1 MIEMSCITN
10 IENVKRRK
18 IMKNNFYVLNDGDVI
33 NISKILH
40 IHLSKT
46 EECAYVYIEH
56 LMHGENEYTEEYGN
70 VFKRIKISLD
80 DYDKI
85 VELITK
91 NNYA

>member
-1 MIEMSCITN
+1 
-10 IENVKRRK
+10 
-18 IMKNNFYVLNDGDVI
+18 MKNNCYVLNDGDVI

>member
-1 MIEMSCITN
+1 
-10 IENVKRRK
+10 
-18 IMKNNFYVLNDGDVI
+18 MKNKFCVLIDGDII
-33 NISKILH
+33 NISKILY

-70 VFKRIKISLD
+70 LCKRIKISLE

-85 VELITK
+85 VKLITRE
-91 NNYA
+91 NH

>member
-1 MIEMSCITN
+1 
-10 IENVKRRK
+10 
-18 IMKNNFYVLNDGDVI
+18 MKNKFCVLIDGDII
-33 NISKILH
+33 NISKILY

-70 VFKRIKISLD
+70 LCKRIKISLE

-85 VELITK
+85 VKLITK
-91 NNYA
+91 ENH

>member
-1 MIEMSCITN
+1 M
-10 IENVKRRK
+10 KR
-18 IMKNNFYVLNDGDVI
+18 NFYILGDGDVI
-33 NISKILH
+33 NISKILY

-70 VFKRIKISLD
+70 VFKRIKISLV

-85 VELITK
+85 IELITK
-91 NNYA
+91 ENYA

>member
-1 MIEMSCITN
+1 
-10 IENVKRRK
+10 
-18 IMKNNFYVLNDGDVI
+18 MKNNFYVLADGDVI
-33 NISKILH
+33 NISKILY

>member
-1 MIEMSCITN
+1 
-10 IENVKRRK
+10 
-18 IMKNNFYVLNDGDVI
+18 MKNNFYVLNDGDVV

>member
-1 MIEMSCITN
+1 
-10 IENVKRRK
+10 
-18 IMKNNFYVLNDGDVI
+18 MKNKFCVLIDGDII
-33 NISKILH
+33 NISKILY

-70 VFKRIKISLD
+70 LCKRIKISLE

-85 VELITK
+85 VKLVTK
-91 NNYA
+91 ENH

>member
-1 MIEMSCITN
+1 
-10 IENVKRRK
+10 
-18 IMKNNFYVLNDGDVI
+18 MKNNFYVLNDGDVI

>member
-1 MIEMSCITN
+1 
-10 IENVKRRK
+10 
-18 IMKNNFYVLNDGDVI
+18 MKNNFYVLNDGDVI
-33 NISKILH
+33 NISKILY